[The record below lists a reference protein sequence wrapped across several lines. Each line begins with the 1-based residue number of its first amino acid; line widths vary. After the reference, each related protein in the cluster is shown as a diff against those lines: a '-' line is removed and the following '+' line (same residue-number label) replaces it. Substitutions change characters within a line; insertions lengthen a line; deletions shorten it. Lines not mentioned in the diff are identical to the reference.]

1 MTPPNILW
9 LCTDQ
14 QRYDTIGALNNP
26 HIRTPNIDQLVAEG
40 VAFTHAVCQSPICT
54 PSRASFLTG
63 QYASTVHACTN
74 GNETWADAAPLVTK
88 VLADAGYDG
97 GLVGKL
103 HLSGGADRTEPRLA
117 NDGYRYFQFSHAPRD
132 SWPAGHDYADWVR
145 TQGYDFAKLCENPAT
160 LPPALHQTT
169 WCTEKSIDFIEEDHE
184 GQPWFLSFNP
194 YYPHPP
200 FAPPQEYRERYD
212 PATLP
217 PPLFRESD
225 LAAQAKLAGV
235 DFQSVVR
242 RPEEFDAQTVKAI
255 YYGMI
260 EMVDEGIGRILEA
273 LDRTGQRENTLIIF
287 MSDHGETL
295 GDHGLL
301 QKGCRFYEGLVR
313 VPLIFAWR
321 GHFQPGLVSA
331 ALVELTDVAP
341 TLLEICGLPQPARMQ
356 GRSLLPLLNGA
367 VTTHRQFVRSE
378 YYHTLMPSPA
388 NGFEGSYGTMLR
400 TDRYKLAVYHGH
412 GWGELFDLQA
422 DPDEFE
428 NRWDDPAYQQI
439 RFTLLLQCCDELAFA
454 VDVGSKQIMSS

>member
-1 MTPPNILW
+1 
-9 LCTDQ
+9 
-14 QRYDTIGALNNP
+14 
-26 HIRTPNIDQLVAEG
+26 
-40 VAFTHAVCQSPICT
+40 
-54 PSRASFLTG
+54 
-63 QYASTVHACTN
+63 
-74 GNETWADAAPLVTK
+74 
-88 VLADAGYDG
+88 
-97 GLVGKL
+97 
-103 HLSGGADRTEPRLA
+103 
-117 NDGYRYFQFSHAPRD
+117 
-132 SWPAGHDYADWVR
+132 
-145 TQGYDFAKLCENPAT
+145 
-160 LPPALHQTT
+160 
-169 WCTEKSIDFIEEDHE
+169 
-184 GQPWFLSFNP
+184 
-194 YYPHPP
+194 
-200 FAPPQEYRERYD
+200 
-212 PATLP
+212 
-217 PPLFRESD
+217 
-225 LAAQAKLAGV
+225 
-235 DFQSVVR
+235 
-242 RPEEFDAQTVKAI
+242 
-255 YYGMI
+255 
-260 EMVDEGIGRILEA
+260 
-273 LDRTGQRENTLIIF
+273 
-287 MSDHGETL
+287 
-295 GDHGLL
+295 
-301 QKGCRFYEGLVR
+301 LVR